1 MYTGLLH
8 THNLFRWLVL
18 IMLVVA
24 IILGFTGWFGKK
36 EWTKRDNLAGLLLTI
51 FVDIQFLVGIV
62 LYAFVS
68 PLTKA
73 AFADFGAAMK
83 DTTLRFYAVE
93 HILMMIIAVVLV
105 HVGSAKSKNA
115 IASWKKHRTSA
126 IFYGIALVVILAAIP
141 WNRAL
146 M

>member
-8 THNLFRWLVL
+8 THNMFRWLVL
-18 IMLVVA
+18 LALVLA
-24 IILGFTGWFGKK
+24 IVLAYAGWFGKRDWK
-36 EWTKRDNLAGLLLTI
+36 KTDNLTGLLLVI
-51 FVDIQFLVGIV
+51 FMDVQFLVGII

-73 AFADFGAAMK
+73 AFADFGAAMSNP
-83 DTTLRFYAVE
+83 DLRFYAVE
-93 HILMMIIAVVLV
+93 HILMMIIALAIV
-105 HVGSAKSKNA
+105 HIGRSKSKKA
-115 IASWKKHRTSA
+115 VSPSKKHRLAA
-126 IFYGIALVVILAAIP
+126 IFYTIGLILILAAIP

>member
-18 IMLVVA
+18 IAL
-24 IILGFTGWFGKK
+24 ILAVLFAFVGWLGKK
-36 EWTKRDNLAGLLLTI
+36 EWTKRDKITGLVLTI
-51 FVDIQFLVGIV
+51 FMDIQLLIGLI

-68 PLTKA
+68 PFTKA

-83 DTTLRFYAVE
+83 NADLRFYAVE
-93 HILMMIIAVVLV
+93 HILMMLIALV
-105 HVGSAKSKNA
+105 FVHIGKAKSKKAVESSKKQRAAA
-115 IASWKKHRTSA
+115 IW
-126 IFYGIALVVILAAIP
+126 YGLALLLVLAGIP

-146 M
+146 F

>member
-18 IMLVVA
+18 IVIVLAVIFA
-24 IILGFTGWFGKK
+24 FAGWFR
-36 EWTKRDNLAGLLLTI
+36 KRDWNKKDNITGLILTI
-51 FVDIQFLVGIV
+51 FMDIQFLVGII

-73 AFADFGAAMK
+73 AFNNFGAAMK
-83 DTTLRFYAVE
+83 NADLRFYAVE
-93 HILMMIIAVVLV
+93 HILLMVIALVLV
-105 HVGSAKSKNA
+105 HIGRSKSKKVVA
-115 IASWKKHRTSA
+115 PWKKHRVAA
-126 IFYGIALVVILAAIP
+126 IYYGIALVLILTGIP
-141 WNRAL
+141 WDRAL